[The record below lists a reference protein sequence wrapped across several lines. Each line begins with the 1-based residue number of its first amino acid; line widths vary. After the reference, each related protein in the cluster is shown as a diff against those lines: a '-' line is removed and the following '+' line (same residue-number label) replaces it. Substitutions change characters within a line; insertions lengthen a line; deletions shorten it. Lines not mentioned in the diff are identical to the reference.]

1 MKKLAIAL
9 IIIGIL
15 IAAYPLMERAYTTYW
30 QNKIYAQI
38 NEDVNEQSV
47 EEYEELEGVFDSD
60 INIGEEK
67 QNDESSGIDD
77 GYATI
82 EEEKAQEA
90 FEKNEAAVTNHLERN
105 MGQIIGSLAIS
116 KIDLQIPILYGAT
129 DENMKK
135 GAGQIVGTSNLDS
148 IGNVALA
155 AHRSYTY
162 GRFFNRLDELEV
174 GDIITIEKG
183 NEIYEYKVYT
193 KKVVEPT
200 DVSVLNKND
209 THKIL
214 TLITCTPIKVATHRL
229 IIHAEQIN

>member
-1 MKKLAIAL
+1 MKRLTIAL

-15 IAAYPLMERAYTTYW
+15 IAAYPLMERAYTSYW

-38 NEDVNEQSV
+38 DENANEQSV
-47 EEYEELEGVFDSD
+47 EAYQELQDVFESD
-60 INIGEEK
+60 INIA
-67 QNDESSGIDD
+67 NDEQTYSSSIDD

-82 EEEKAQEA
+82 EEEKAA
-90 FEKNEAAVTNHLERN
+90 ITDEKNKDVVINYLDRDV
-105 MGQIIGSLAIS
+105 GDIIGNLTID
-116 KIDLQIPILYGAT
+116 KIDLEIPVLYGAT
-129 DENMKK
+129 DANMKK
-135 GAGQIVGTSNLDS
+135 GAGQIIGTSPVGTV
-148 IGNVALA
+148 GNVALA

-162 GRFFNRLDELEV
+162 GRFFNRLDEINV
-174 GDIITIEKG
+174 GDIIRIEK
-183 NEIYEYKVYT
+183 NNKTYEYKVYT

-209 THKIL
+209 THKVL